1 MKKISLILLTAAGVA
16 ALSCNKVPQGGT
28 DASGILSFDGFTI
41 QQSEEVET
49 KAAYEAPDYYKIAV
63 LDTKGNTVKSTT
75 YSETKED
82 GFGFTLPAGHYT
94 LAARSQA
101 EVPVAAFEQPVYG
114 ALKEFDIEA
123 GNTTPLSP
131 ITCTLLSCKVTVSYS
146 DDFLA
151 MVTGPGAATVEV
163 TAGHPLEFSL
173 NYENGKA
180 TYDQSAGYFAVNNG
194 VSTTLTVTFKGNIEG
209 KSQKMTK
216 TISGIQPKQWRQIKF
231 VKKTNEEGNATF
243 DVEINEFVT
252 DSELNGFD
260 DPVSEDIIGDD
271 PDAPKGDGGISL
283 EFDYEA
289 GCDAG
294 FTDLANIVMPPLAD
308 DGSTTINLQLKA
320 LIPNG
325 IKKFTVDIA
334 STSDAFVAAVAAAEA
349 TSLDLI
355 NPTETNAIIFD
366 VVPFPHGAELLGQTE
381 VKFDM
386 TAAQA
391 AIVNFPGTHTF
402 SMNIV
407 DGKGCK
413 NSIPIVMIVE

>member
-49 KAAYEAPDYYKIAV
+49 KAAYEAPGNYMIAV
-63 LDTKGNTVKSTT
+63 LDNKGNTVKSTS
-75 YSETKED
+75 YSETKAE

-101 EVPVAAFEQPVYG
+101 DVPVAAFEQAVFG
-114 ALKEFDIEA
+114 AVKEFDIEA

-151 MVTGPGAATVEV
+151 MVTGPGAASVEV
-163 TAGHPLEFSL
+163 TAGHPLDFSL

-180 TYDQSAGYFAVNNG
+180 TYDQSAGYFAINNG
-194 VSTTLTVTFKGNIEG
+194 MATTLTVTFKGNIEG

-216 TISGIQPKQWRQIKF
+216 TISGVQPKQWRQIRF
-231 VKKTNEEGNATF
+231 VKKSNEEGNATF

-260 DPVSEDIIGDD
+260 DPVSEDIIGED
-271 PDAPKGDGGISL
+271 PDAPKGDGGINL

-289 GCDAG
+289 GCDAD
-294 FTDLANIVMPPLAD
+294 FTDLENIVMPPLV
-308 DGSTTINLQLKA
+308 DGSTTINLHLKA
-320 LIPNG
+320 VIPNG

-334 STSDAFVAAVAAAEA
+334 STNDAFVAAVAAAEA

-355 NPTETNAIIFD
+355 NPTETNAIIFQ

-391 AIVNFPGTHTF
+391 AIVNYPGTHTF
-402 SMNIV
+402 SMNII
-407 DGKGCK
+407 DEKGCK
-413 NSIPIVMIVE
+413 KSIPIVMIVE